1 VRTRIIDRARIEG
14 CGPLIKAGKVR
25 KWKSVFFV
33 MVNTSRK
40 NLLLMS
46 LCHCVQKNANKV
58 SMSIKKQYGIGFIQV
73 QSQINSGRSRE
84 GESGMNDERLREF
97 LRATLNLN
105 NFEDILS
112 EIHYA
117 MESVPDEIL
126 DIYESLDRKVYVKI
140 VIEELQNLLKEA
152 AE

>member
-1 VRTRIIDRARIEG
+1 
-14 CGPLIKAGKVR
+14 
-25 KWKSVFFV
+25 
-33 MVNTSRK
+33 
-40 NLLLMS
+40 
-46 LCHCVQKNANKV
+46 
-58 SMSIKKQYGIGFIQV
+58 
-73 QSQINSGRSRE
+73 
-84 GESGMNDERLREF
+84 MNDERLRKF

>member
-1 VRTRIIDRARIEG
+1 
-14 CGPLIKAGKVR
+14 
-25 KWKSVFFV
+25 
-33 MVNTSRK
+33 
-40 NLLLMS
+40 
-46 LCHCVQKNANKV
+46 
-58 SMSIKKQYGIGFIQV
+58 
-73 QSQINSGRSRE
+73 
-84 GESGMNDERLREF
+84 MNDERLREF

>member
-1 VRTRIIDRARIEG
+1 
-14 CGPLIKAGKVR
+14 
-25 KWKSVFFV
+25 
-33 MVNTSRK
+33 
-40 NLLLMS
+40 
-46 LCHCVQKNANKV
+46 
-58 SMSIKKQYGIGFIQV
+58 
-73 QSQINSGRSRE
+73 
-84 GESGMNDERLREF
+84 MNDERLREF

-140 VIEELQNLLKEA
+140 VIEELQNLLMEA

>member
-1 VRTRIIDRARIEG
+1 
-14 CGPLIKAGKVR
+14 
-25 KWKSVFFV
+25 
-33 MVNTSRK
+33 
-40 NLLLMS
+40 
-46 LCHCVQKNANKV
+46 
-58 SMSIKKQYGIGFIQV
+58 
-73 QSQINSGRSRE
+73 
-84 GESGMNDERLREF
+84 MNDERLREF

-126 DIYESLDRKVYVKI
+126 DIYESLDRKDYVKI

>member
-1 VRTRIIDRARIEG
+1 MRSENFKQVPYTIEIDWTGGVVWLNLPLSKEKIIVSEKESKSISRAFT
-14 CGPLIKAGKVR
+14 LI
-25 KWKSVFFV
+25 
-33 MVNTSRK
+33 
-40 NLLLMS
+40 
-46 LCHCVQKNANKV
+46 NATK
-58 SMSIKKQYGIGFIQV
+58 
-73 QSQINSGRSRE
+73 
-84 GESGMNDERLREF
+84 DERLREF

-105 NFEDILS
+105 NFEDILL

-140 VIEELQNLLKEA
+140 VIEELQNLLMEA

>member
-1 VRTRIIDRARIEG
+1 
-14 CGPLIKAGKVR
+14 
-25 KWKSVFFV
+25 
-33 MVNTSRK
+33 
-40 NLLLMS
+40 
-46 LCHCVQKNANKV
+46 
-58 SMSIKKQYGIGFIQV
+58 
-73 QSQINSGRSRE
+73 
-84 GESGMNDERLREF
+84 MNDERLREF
-97 LRATLNLN
+97 LKENLNLN

-140 VIEELQNLLKEA
+140 VIEELQNLLMEA

>member
-1 VRTRIIDRARIEG
+1 
-14 CGPLIKAGKVR
+14 
-25 KWKSVFFV
+25 
-33 MVNTSRK
+33 
-40 NLLLMS
+40 MS
-46 LCHCVQKNANKV
+46 
-58 SMSIKKQYGIGFIQV
+58 GG
-73 QSQINSGRSRE
+73 SRE

-126 DIYESLDRKVYVKI
+126 DIYESLDRKDYVKI